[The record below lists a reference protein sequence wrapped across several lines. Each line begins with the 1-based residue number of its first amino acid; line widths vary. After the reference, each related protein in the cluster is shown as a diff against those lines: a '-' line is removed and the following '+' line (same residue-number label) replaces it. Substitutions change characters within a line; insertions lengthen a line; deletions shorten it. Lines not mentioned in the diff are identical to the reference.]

1 MTPSTLMHPGLNPR
15 STSPRHLRSLG
26 LAVSLVLATGCA
38 TQSNSSTVYR
48 SGETQVEQVVRMGV
62 IESLRGVTV
71 QRDSKGGGLI
81 AGAVVG
87 GVAGSGVG
95 DGRGSTIASVL
106 GAVGGA
112 IAGQMIYERGNQR
125 PGHDITLR
133 LDSGERRVIVQELDN
148 ALQVGARVRIVGS
161 GSAVRV
167 APQ

>member
-87 GVAGSGVG
+87 GVAGAGVG
-95 DGRGSTIASVL
+95 DGRGARQCAAGGCATTKRHGPASCCL
-106 GAVGGA
+106 SCPPSSAHEHSSEA
-112 IAGQMIYERGNQR
+112 LQR
-125 PGHDITLR
+125 PASLFFLFYCT
-133 LDSGERRVIVQELDN
+133 
-148 ALQVGARVRIVGS
+148 
-161 GSAVRV
+161 
-167 APQ
+167 

>member
-1 MTPSTLMHPGLNPR
+1 
-15 STSPRHLRSLG
+15 
-26 LAVSLVLATGCA
+26 
-38 TQSNSSTVYR
+38 
-48 SGETQVEQVVRMGV
+48 MGV
-62 IESLRGVTV
+62 IESLRSVTV

-112 IAGQMIYERGNQR
+112 IAGQMIEERGNQR
-125 PGHDITLR
+125 PGHEITLR